1 MKDLHMTSAAVQS
14 RLRIPSACPQS
25 PIFAVQ
31 LRRPRDLSQYLQL
44 KEMMI
49 RAVVPPTVPHGT
61 QRVRICLHAG
71 NTTDE
76 VRKLVRA
83 LQEWCEEQTGNIE
96 DAEADPEREN
106 ARL

>member
-1 MKDLHMTSAAVQS
+1 MKHLNMTSAAVQS

-31 LRRPRDLSQYLQL
+31 LQRPRDLSQYLQL
-44 KEMMI
+44 KGMMI

-61 QRVRICLHAG
+61 QRIRICLHAG
-71 NTTDE
+71 NTIDE
-76 VRKLVRA
+76 VKKLARA
-83 LQEWCEEQTGNIE
+83 LQEWCEEQTGSIE
-96 DAEADPEREN
+96 DVEAGLEREN